1 MGKLHRLHQEQ
12 DQSPW
17 LDNIRRDWLR
27 SGEIARWIERGVR
40 GVTSNPSIFQK
51 AVAQGHAYDE
61 QLTELSAAGKDIE
74 DIYWD
79 VVISDIVD
87 ALDLFEDVHRES
99 NGLDGFVSIEVSP
112 LLANDTEGT
121 VAQARD
127 LWKRIDRPNL
137 YVKIPATAEGVPA
150 IRTMVGEM
158 ANINVTLMFSLDRYV
173 DVMEA
178 YVAGLEDAVAAGA
191 DDLSGV
197 VSVASFFIS
206 RVDTEVDHRLEAIGT
221 PGALDLRGL
230 AAVAQGQLAYQLF
243 TEKFSGAR
251 WEALAAKG
259 ARPQRPLWA
268 STSTKNPAYPDTLY
282 VDTLIGPNTVNT
294 LPEATLEA
302 FEDHGTLARTVD
314 ADVDAART
322 RWASIGELVDLDD
335 VARVLEEEGV
345 AAFKK
350 SFHEM
355 IAAFEEKL
363 AQL

>member
-1 MGKLHRLHQEQ
+1 MGKLHDLHDQQ
-12 DQSPW
+12 GQSPW

-27 SGEIARWIERGVR
+27 SGEIARWIDRGVR
-40 GVTSNPSIFQK
+40 GVTSNPSIFEK
-51 AVAQGHAYDE
+51 AVGQGHDYDD
-61 QLTELSAAGKDIE
+61 QLRELAATGADI
-74 DIYWD
+74 DQIYWD

-87 ALDLFEDVHRES
+87 ALDLFEDVHRS
-99 NGLDGFVSIEVSP
+99 SDGVDGFVSIEVSP

-121 VAQARD
+121 VVQARE

-158 ANINVTLMFSLDRYV
+158 ANINVTLMFSLERYV
-173 DVMEA
+173 EVMDA
-178 YVAGLEDAVAAGA
+178 YIAGLEDAVAAGA
-191 DDLSGV
+191 DDLSGL

-206 RVDTEVDHRLEAIGT
+206 RVDTEVDRRLEEIGT
-221 PGALDLRGL
+221 PEALASRGQ

-243 TEKFSGAR
+243 TEKFTGPR
-251 WEALAAKG
+251 WEALAARG

-314 ADVDAART
+314 ADVVGTRACWAA
-322 RWASIGELVDLDD
+322 IGELVDMAD
-335 VARVLEEEGV
+335 VAKTLEDQGV

-355 IAAFEEKL
+355 IAVFEDKISRL
-363 AQL
+363 

>member
-1 MGKLHRLHQEQ
+1 MGNLHRLHDEQ
-12 DQSPW
+12 GQSPW

-27 SGEIARWIERGVR
+27 SGEIARWIGRGVR
-40 GVTSNPSIFQK
+40 GITSNPSIFEK

-61 QLTELSAAGKDIE
+61 QLTELSAAGKDIDE
-74 DIYWD
+74 IYWD

-87 ALDLFEDVHRES
+87 ALDLFEGVHRES
-99 NGLDGFVSIEVSP
+99 DGVDGFVSIEVSP
-112 LLANDTEGT
+112 LLANDTGAT
-121 VAQARD
+121 VDQARH
-127 LWKRIDRPNL
+127 LWKTINRSNL

-150 IRTMVGEM
+150 IRTMVAEM

-191 DDLSGV
+191 EDLSGI

-206 RVDTEVDHRLEAIGT
+206 RVDTEVDKRLEAIGT
-221 PGALDLRGL
+221 PEALALRGQ
-230 AAVAQGQLAYQLF
+230 AAVAQGQLAYELF
-243 TEKFSGAR
+243 TEKFTGPR
-251 WEALAAKG
+251 WDALVAKG

-314 ADVDAART
+314 ADIEGAHT
-322 RWASIGELVDLDD
+322 RWAQIGELVDLAD
-335 VARVLEEEGV
+335 VARVLEEQGV

-355 IAAFEEKL
+355 IDAFEEKISHL
-363 AQL
+363 